1 MTIYAP
7 KCINLN
13 SQRAITLKRDL
24 VLQIFTLV
32 YEAQSYERVV
42 VQEYKIGL

>member
-7 KCINLN
+7 KCITLN

-24 VLQIFTLV
+24 MLQMFTLV
-32 YEAQSYERVV
+32 YKTQSYERVV
-42 VQEYKIGL
+42 VEQYKIGL